1 MRTLVLK
8 NTSNM
13 IRATSED
20 IDRGYKKCDDCD
32 KVFIFNAGTDYPAS
46 AWIKCIRCDSWVV
59 DLNKSD
65 NYEV

>member
-1 MRTLVLK
+1 MVQ
-8 NTSNM
+8 
-13 IRATSED
+13 ATSED

-59 DLNKSD
+59 DLSKVDESS
-65 NYEV
+65 